1 MKKTKSPTTTQTKR
15 RPTAAELHAQA
26 WELGNMAVRLKI
38 KSDMLS
44 ERAQREQLAEMLD
57 RAWSAALARPRVMPP
72 FDPALAKRLAK
83 RAGVPVVKP
92 EAAE

>member
-1 MKKTKSPTTTQTKR
+1 MKTKSPTKR

-72 FDPALAKRLAK
+72 FDPDALAKRLAK
-83 RAGVPVVKP
+83 RDGVPVVKR